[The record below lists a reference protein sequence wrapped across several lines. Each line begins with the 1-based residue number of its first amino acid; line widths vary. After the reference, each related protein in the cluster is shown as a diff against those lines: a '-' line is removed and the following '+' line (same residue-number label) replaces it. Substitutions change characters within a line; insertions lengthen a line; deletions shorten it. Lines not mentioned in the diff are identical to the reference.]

1 MNHDEPKP
9 KATATTFSRARGGV
23 ATGVRAGKAKTAEK
37 QFQAM
42 DAFIRG

>member
-9 KATATTFSRARGGV
+9 KTTFSRARGGV

-37 QFQAM
+37 QFQLM
-42 DAFIRG
+42 DAYIRS